1 MDIQVISYDYD
12 QLQNVEIV
20 KGIYQKC
27 EVLGIVGTKNPQIG
41 QEKFI
46 PLEQLVSGAATE
58 QMINML
64 KNVADAVSMEKLN
77 DNLIRNFSMN
87 RLLGFLTILDTEK
100 ILMHIEEAIEDY
112 PEKDKFQKIHKKEIR
127 QIQAAFSVIEKT
139 YSVKIPISEIGY
151 IYDILAGI

>member
-77 DNLIRNFSMN
+77 DNFNTKIFFYEPFIRIFDNFRHGKN
-87 RLLGFLTILDTEK
+87 F
-100 ILMHIEEAIEDY
+100 
-112 PEKDKFQKIHKKEIR
+112 
-127 QIQAAFSVIEKT
+127 
-139 YSVKIPISEIGY
+139 
-151 IYDILAGI
+151 